1 LKARIAASALAVGVL
16 AALLARAAYELRA
29 AGGGL
34 GAAVS
39 AQLAASGVAHPVTAV
54 LLNFRSYDTWLE
66 LIILLLAAAGALQGR
81 LQSAP
86 APGGLA
92 GDPLL
97 AWLVT
102 ALVPLM
108 MLAAGYLLQAGAD
121 APGGAFQAGA
131 LLGAALVLLHFAG
144 RNALSLLPAALVRVL
159 LVLGAAFFAI
169 AGVAGLALENA
180 LLQYPPQHA
189 HAAILAIEAAATA
202 SITVALAALVIGQM
216 DG

>member
-1 LKARIAASALAVGVL
+1 VG
-16 AALLARAAYELRA
+16 AE
-29 AGGGL
+29 
-34 GAAVS
+34 
-39 AQLAASGVAHPVTAV
+39 LAASGASHPVTAV

-66 LIILLLAAAGALQGR
+66 LVVLLVAAAGALQGR
-81 LQSAP
+81 LQAAP
-86 APGGLA
+86 VGGPLA

-97 AWLVT
+97 ARLVT

-108 MLAAGYLLQAGAD
+108 MLAAGYLLQAGAN

-131 LLGAALVLLHFAG
+131 VLGAALVLLHFAG
-144 RNALSLLPAALVRVL
+144 RSALSLLSAPLVRVL

-169 AGVAGLALENA
+169 AGIAGLALEDA
-180 LLQYPPQHA
+180 LLQYPLQHA
-189 HAAILAIEAAATA
+189 NAAILALEAAATA